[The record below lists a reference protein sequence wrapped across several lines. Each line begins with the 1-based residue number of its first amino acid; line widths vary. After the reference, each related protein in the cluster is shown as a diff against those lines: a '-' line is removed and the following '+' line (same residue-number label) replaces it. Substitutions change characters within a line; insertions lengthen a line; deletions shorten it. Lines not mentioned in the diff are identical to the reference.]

1 MKLFTPPTSEY
12 TTYYKQGAFELSW
25 RYNAFMMLTYT
36 LLMLAGAVVGMN
48 IFIIGI
54 LCWVTPAA
62 SLIVMKRT
70 RKFEVIAYAQ
80 VVLGCLATG
89 LVLNLNFVPIHVVE
103 IIFMMITTFY
113 AFVALGRKVGIISL
127 LAQLIWVSIYIFRG
141 ISPPGN
147 FQLME
152 KVALFMALIVSFAL
166 FGFLIVEFL
175 KLRRNAENKYV
186 SINQDLTE
194 VNHLVNMQY
203 QEKTVMLKEIHHR
216 VKNNLQVISSLLR
229 LQSYEIEEE
238 ASRMHFQD
246 AIYRVSAMAL
256 IHQKMY
262 QNENLSQINLE
273 NYIESLAKDL
283 VLIHAKHTTVNLE
296 VKSDIQELGN
306 DSLVPLA
313 LILNELIT
321 NSLKH
326 AFADRTEGLINI
338 DIKRIE
344 NTDFFDFIY
353 RDGGEWKST
362 PKGNS
367 FGLELIATLT
377 EQLDGQVE
385 RSYDNGTKY
394 KFKLRDL
401 K

>member
-1 MKLFTPPTSEY
+1 MNLFTPPTSEY
-12 TTYYKQGAFELSW
+12 TTYYKQGAFELTW

-36 LLMLAGAVVGMN
+36 VLMLAGSFIGMN
-48 IFIIGI
+48 TFLVGV
-54 LCWVTPAA
+54 LCWGTPLV
-62 SLIVMKRT
+62 SLFVMKQT
-70 RKFEVIAYAQ
+70 RKFEMVAYAQ
-80 VVLGCLATG
+80 VILGSTITG
-89 LVLNLNFVPIHVVE
+89 IVLNMNYVPMHVVE
-103 IIFMMITTFY
+103 VIFMMISSFY
-113 AFVALGRKVGIISL
+113 AFITLGRKAGVVALS
-127 LAQLIWVSIYIFRG
+127 AQLVWCCIYLFRNVEPVVNVPV
-141 ISPPGN
+141 I
-147 FQLME
+147 E
-152 KVALFMALIVSFAL
+152 KVALFMALLVSIAL

-175 KLRRNAENKYV
+175 KLRRTAENKYM

-194 VNHLVNMQY
+194 INHLVNLQY

-273 NYIESLAKDL
+273 NYIDSLAKDL
-283 VLIHAKHTTVNLE
+283 VLTHAKHTE
-296 VKSDIQELGN
+296 VKLDVVSDIQELGN
-306 DSLVPLA
+306 DTLVPLA

-326 AFADRTEGLINI
+326 AFADRAEGVIT
-338 DIKRIE
+338 IKIQQIE
-344 NTDFFDFIY
+344 ETDFFDFTY
-353 RDGGEWKST
+353 KDGGEWKST

-377 EQLDGQVE
+377 EQLDGHVE
-385 RSYDNGTKY
+385 RSYDQGTKY
-394 KFKLRDL
+394 QFKLRDL

>member
-1 MKLFTPPTSEY
+1 MKFFTPPTSEY
-12 TTYYKQGAFELSW
+12 TTYYKQGAFDLTW
-25 RYNAFMMLTYT
+25 RYNMFMMLTYM
-36 LLMLAGAVVGMN
+36 LLILAGAVVGLN
-48 IFIIGI
+48 TFLVGI
-54 LCWVTPAA
+54 LCWGTPLV
-62 SLIVMKRT
+62 SLFVMKQT
-70 RKFEVIAYAQ
+70 RKYEAVAYAQ
-80 VVLGCLATG
+80 VIMGTIITG
-89 LVLNLNFVPIHVVE
+89 IVLNLNFVPIHVVE
-103 IIFMMITTFY
+103 VIFMMIASFY
-113 AFVALGRKVGIISL
+113 AFITLGRLAGVITLIIQFL
-127 LAQLIWVSIYIFRG
+127 WLVIFLFRDVEPLTNVPM
-141 ISPPGN
+141 I
-147 FQLME
+147 E
-152 KVALFMALIVSFAL
+152 RVALFMALLVSLAL

-262 QNENLSQINLE
+262 QNENLAQINLE
-273 NYIESLAKDL
+273 NYIDSLSQDL
-283 VLIHAKHTTVNLE
+283 IRTHANHIEVKLE
-296 VKSDIQELGN
+296 VFSDIHEIGN
-306 DSLVPLA
+306 DTLVPLA

-326 AFADRTEGLINI
+326 AFADRTEGFINVE
-338 DIKRIE
+338 IKRIDD
-344 NTDFFDFIY
+344 TDFFDFTY

-377 EQLDGQVE
+377 EQLDGHVE
-385 RSYDNGTKY
+385 RRYDEGTKY
-394 KFKLRDL
+394 EFKLRDL